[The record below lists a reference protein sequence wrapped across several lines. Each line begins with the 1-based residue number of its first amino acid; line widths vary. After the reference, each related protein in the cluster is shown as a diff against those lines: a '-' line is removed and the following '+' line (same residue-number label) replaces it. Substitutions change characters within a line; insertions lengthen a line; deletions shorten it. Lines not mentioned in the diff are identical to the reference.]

1 MILSHFWIKYSVLCV
16 CLLCIM
22 RGNSLAQQHYQ
33 KVFSIASY
41 GAMAD
46 VQTDNAADIQQTMGL
61 CKEPFGKS

>member
-1 MILSHFWIKYSVLCV
+1 
-16 CLLCIM
+16 M